1 MKADMITKPKSD
13 DSAVAAIMKSVRG
26 NIRQYTMIIALVVI
40 WLIFQILTGN
50 FLTARNLTN
59 LLTQSSVVGIAAC
72 GIVLVMVA
80 GHIDLSIGS
89 FVGLTGAIAANMLVK
104 QNLNVWVALA
114 ITLLCGLALGC
125 WQGFWIAYRQVP
137 AFIVTLAGMLMFRG
151 GVIGVTGSLSLSP
164 NTEIFRA
171 IGQNYLPNII
181 PDAGMN
187 ITALLIGAICLVI
200 YWIMTFRSRAARIS
214 YGFQTLSFPIFM
226 VKTLVISGVI
236 VGISFV
242 LASFRGVPYLALI
255 LGLTVI
261 AFTIISTKTA
271 FGRHVYAIGGNKDAA
286 VLSGI
291 NIKKTNFTIFVLMG
305 LVTTIAG
312 ICYASRL
319 NAAAISGGQSMEMDV
334 IASAIIGGTSTLGG
348 EGTIIGAIIGAL
360 VMASLDNGMSLY
372 GLGSFEQYLVKG
384 TVLLLAVWVDIATRK
399 KG

>member
-1 MKADMITKPKSD
+1 MKAEMTKKPLAE
-13 DSAVAAIMKSVRG
+13 DSPLASILKSVRG

-40 WLIFQILTGN
+40 WLIFQLLTSN

-72 GIVLVMVA
+72 GIVMVMVA

-89 FVGLTGAIAANMLVK
+89 FVGLTGAIAANLLVK
-104 QNLNVWVALA
+104 QDMNVWAALA
-114 ITLLCGLALGC
+114 ITMLCGLLLGC

-164 NTEIFRA
+164 NNEIFRA
-171 IGQNYLPNII
+171 IGQSYLPNII
-181 PDAGMN
+181 PNAGMN
-187 ITALLIGAICLVI
+187 VTSLVIGAVCLLAYLI
-200 YWIMTFRSRAARIS
+200 LTFRSRSARIS
-214 YGFQTLSFPIFM
+214 YGFNTLSFPLFL
-226 VKTLVISGVI
+226 VKTLLISGVI
-236 VGISFV
+236 VAISFV

-255 LGLTVI
+255 LGVMVI
-261 AFTIISTKTA
+261 FFTIVSTKTA

-291 NIKKTNFTIFVLMG
+291 NIKKTNFMIFVLMSFA
-305 LVTTIAG
+305 TTTAG

-319 NAAAISGGQSMEMDV
+319 NAAAISGGTGMEMDV